1 VTTRAQAARRPML
14 AALPRF
20 SQQVNRVLT
29 WLILALFVVWVVGNF
44 LHSPE
49 QFVSVLLLGITLG
62 AIYALVALGYTLV
75 YGIIELINFANGDVF
90 MLGTM
95 VTITVSSGWLGL
107 NGSQAWY
114 ETVPFVLLALVAAMA
129 VCAAL
134 NVSIERIAYR
144 PLRNAPKLAPLITAI
159 GMSFLLQNIGAAI
172 WGFNERPLTPNGSSI
187 LPANTLFKVG
197 GVPYQAKS
205 LIVVLTTIPVLLLLR
220 YLVQSTKSGKAMR
233 AVAQDMD
240 ASRMMGIDVDRT
252 IAFTF
257 ALGGALA
264 GAAGTLFVMFQ
275 TSTRFDLGFQLG
287 LFAFTAAVLG
297 GIGNLTGA
305 ALGALLIG
313 LIQAFNEG
321 FSWHTP
327 GSDWTQSITFAIL
340 ILVLVFRPQ
349 GLLGEAVTDRA

>member
-1 VTTRAQAARRPML
+1 
-14 AALPRF
+14 
-20 SQQVNRVLT
+20 VLG
-29 WLILALFVVWVVGNF
+29 LFAIWIVGNF
-44 LHSPE
+44 VNAPE
-49 QFVSVLLLGITLG
+49 QFISVSLLGITYG
-62 AIYALVALGYTLV
+62 AILGLVALGYTLV

-95 VTITVSSGWLGL
+95 VSITVSSGWFSL
-107 NGSQAWY
+107 NGDQAWY
-114 ETVPFVLLALVAAMA
+114 VTVPLVIVTLAVAMFF
-129 VCAAL
+129 CGGL
-134 NVSIERIAYR
+134 NVAIERIAYR

-159 GMSFLLQNIGAAI
+159 GMSFLLQNVGAAI
-172 WGFNERPLTPNGSSI
+172 WGFNERPLGGDIFPT
-187 LPANTLFKVG
+187 NTLFTIG
-197 GVPYQAKS
+197 GFPYRAKS
-205 LIVVLTTIPVLLLLR
+205 LIVVLVTIPVLLALT
-220 YLVQSTKSGKAMR
+220 YLVRSTKQGKAMR

-264 GAAGTLFVMFQ
+264 GAAGVMFVMFQ

-287 LFAFTAAVLG
+287 LYAFTAAVLG

-305 ALGALLIG
+305 ALGALIIG

-321 FSWHTP
+321 LSWHTP
-327 GSDWTQSITFAIL
+327 GPDWTESIIFTIL

-349 GLLGEAVTDRA
+349 GLLGEATADRA

>member
-1 VTTRAQAARRPML
+1 VTTGTTTERSPIL

-20 SQQVNRVLT
+20 SKQINRVMSWVVLG
-29 WLILALFVVWVVGNF
+29 LFGVWVVGNF
-44 LHSPE
+44 INAPA
-49 QFVSVLLLGITLG
+49 QFVSVFLLGITIG

-75 YGIIELINFANGDVF
+75 YGIMELINFAHGDVF
-90 MLGTM
+90 MFGTM
-95 VTITVSSGWLGL
+95 VTITVANGWFGL
-107 NGSQAWY
+107 NGTQEWY
-114 ETVPFVLLALVAAMA
+114 VTTPLVIATLFIAMA
-129 VCAAL
+129 FCGTL
-134 NVSIERIAYR
+134 NVVIERVAYR

-172 WGFNERPLTPNGSSI
+172 WGFNERPLTPSGASI
-187 LPANTLFKVG
+187 FPTKPLFYVG
-197 GVPYQAKS
+197 GYAYRENS
-205 LIVVLTTIPVLLLLR
+205 LIVVLMTIPVLLALV
-220 YLVQSTKSGKAMR
+220 YLVQKTRRGKAMR

-264 GAAGTLFVMFQ
+264 GAAGLLFVMYQ

-305 ALGALLIG
+305 ALGALCIG
-313 LIQAFNEG
+313 LIQALNEG
-321 FSWHTP
+321 LSWHTP
-327 GSDWTQSITFAIL
+327 GSDWTESIVFSIL

-349 GLLGEAVTDRA
+349 GLLGEATSDRA

>member
-1 VTTRAQAARRPML
+1 VTTRAQTARRPTL

-20 SQQVNRVLT
+20 SKQVNRVAQ
-29 WLILALFVVWVVGNF
+29 WVIVGLFGVWVLGNF

-49 QFVSVLLLGITLG
+49 QFFSVLLLGITLG

-95 VTITVSSGWLGL
+95 VTITVANGWLGL
-107 NGSQAWY
+107 NGNQPWY
-114 ETVPFVLLALVAAMA
+114 ETVPFVLLALLAAMA
-129 VCAAL
+129 LCGAL
-134 NVSIERIAYR
+134 NVGIERIAYR

-172 WGFNERPLTPNGSSI
+172 WGFNERPLTNNGESI
-187 LPANTLFKVG
+187 FPANTLFKVG
-197 GVPYQAKS
+197 GFPYQAKS
-205 LIVVLTTIPVLLLLR
+205 LIVVLTTIPVLLILR

-257 ALGGALA
+257 LLGGALA

-321 FSWHTP
+321 LSWHTP
-327 GSDWTQSITFAIL
+327 GSDWTESITFAIL

-349 GLLGEAVTDRA
+349 GLLGEATADRA

>member
-1 VTTRAQAARRPML
+1 MTTQATAARRPIL

-20 SQQVNRVLT
+20 SKQVNRVLT
-29 WLILALFVVWVVGNF
+29 WVLLGLLLVWIVGN
-44 LHSPE
+44 LVHAPK

-62 AIYALVALGYTLV
+62 SIYALVALGYTLV
-75 YGIIELINFANGDVF
+75 YGIIELINFAHGDVF
-90 MLGTM
+90 MWGTM
-95 VTITVSSGWLGL
+95 VTITVASGWFGL
-107 NGSQAWY
+107 DGSQAWY
-114 ETVPFVLLALVAAMA
+114 VTIPLVLVTLIVAMA
-129 VCAAL
+129 FCGGL
-134 NVSIERIAYR
+134 NVAIERVAYR

-159 GMSFLLQNIGAAI
+159 GMSFILQNAGAI
-172 WGFNERPLTPNGSSI
+172 VWGFTERPLGGNIFPTNV
-187 LPANTLFKVG
+187 LFRVG
-197 GVPYQAKS
+197 GFPYRAAS
-205 LIVVLTTIPVLLLLR
+205 LIVVLITVPVLIILS
-220 YLVQSTKSGKAMR
+220 YLVQTTKQGKAMR

-264 GAAGTLFVMFQ
+264 GAAGLLFVMFQ

-321 FSWHTP
+321 LSWHTP
-327 GSDWTQSITFAIL
+327 GSDWTQSIIFSIL

-349 GLLGEAVTDRA
+349 GLLGEQTADRA

>member
-1 VTTRAQAARRPML
+1 ML

-20 SQQVNRVLT
+20 SQQINRVFT
-29 WLILALFVVWVVGNF
+29 WVVVALFGVWIVGNI
-44 LHSPE
+44 LSAPE

-75 YGIIELINFANGDVF
+75 YGIIELINFAHGDVF

-95 VTITVSSGWLGL
+95 VTITVANGWLGL
-107 NGSQAWY
+107 DGSQAWY
-114 ETVPFVLLALVAAMA
+114 VTIPLVLVTLAAAMA
-129 VCAAL
+129 FCGGL
-134 NVSIERIAYR
+134 NVAIERIAYR

-159 GMSFLLQNIGAAI
+159 GMSFLLQNVGAAI
-172 WGFNERPLTPNGSSI
+172 WGFNERPLTSTGESI
-187 LPANTLFKVG
+187 FPANTLFSVG
-197 GVPYQAKS
+197 GVPYRAKS
-205 LIVVLTTIPVLLLLR
+205 LIVVLITIPVLLALT
-220 YLVQSTKSGKAMR
+220 YLVRNTKPGKAMR

-264 GAAGTLFVMFQ
+264 GAAGLLFVMFQ

-287 LFAFTAAVLG
+287 LYAFTAAVLG

-321 FSWHTP
+321 LSWHTP
-327 GSDWTQSITFAIL
+327 GSDWTESIIFAIL

-349 GLLGEAVTDRA
+349 GLLGEATADRA

>member
-1 VTTRAQAARRPML
+1 MTTRATTARSPIL

-20 SQQVNRVLT
+20 SKQVNRVAT
-29 WLILALFVVWVVGNF
+29 GAVVALFGVWVIGNF
-44 LHSPE
+44 IHAPK
-49 QFVSVLLLGITLG
+49 QFMSVLLLGITYG

-75 YGIIELINFANGDVF
+75 YGIIELINFAHGDVF

-95 VTITVSSGWLGL
+95 VTITVANGWLGL
-107 NGSQAWY
+107 NGTQQWY
-114 ETVPFVLLALVAAMA
+114 VTTPLVLVALLAAMA
-129 VCAAL
+129 FCGTL
-134 NVSIERIAYR
+134 NVTIERIAYR

-172 WGFNERPLTPNGSSI
+172 WGFNERPLTASGASI
-187 LPANTLFKVG
+187 FPQHVLFSVG
-197 GVPYQAKS
+197 GFPYREKS
-205 LIVVLTTIPVLLLLR
+205 LLVVLITIPVLMALV
-220 YLVQSTKSGKAMR
+220 YLVRSTKQGKAMR

-264 GAAGTLFVMFQ
+264 GAAGLLFVMFQ

-313 LIQAFNEG
+313 LVQAFNEG
-321 FSWHTP
+321 LTWHAP
-327 GSDWTQSITFAIL
+327 GSDWTESIIFTIL

-349 GLLGEAVTDRA
+349 GLLGEATSDRA